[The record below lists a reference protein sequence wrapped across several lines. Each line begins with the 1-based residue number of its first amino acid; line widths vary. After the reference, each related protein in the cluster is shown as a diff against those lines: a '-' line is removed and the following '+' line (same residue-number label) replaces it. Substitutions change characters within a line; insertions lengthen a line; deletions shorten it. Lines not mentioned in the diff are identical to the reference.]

1 MVLLFSSHEVLSS
14 FGIVICSGFGK
25 EMARHV
31 YPDFA
36 HVEHGSGADTSQETF
51 PW

>member
-14 FGIVICSGFGK
+14 FGIICSGFGK
-25 EMARHV
+25 EMARRI

-36 HVEHGSGADTSQETF
+36 HMGHGSGADTSQETF